1 MILYFYDSNH
11 YCNASRQLLY
21 YFILFIM
28 QWFKHFCWTYVLY
41 LFIYLLNYTEIKSF
55 ITVGKCMNV
64 FYIYI
69 YIYIYYFTLKLLH
82 LMRTVMKIIYVYIV
96 NIFKLGKLI
105 HLYIMHIYI
114 EIRLYI
120 LKYDQINMSNVTKN
134 LDGHKIDFSFSFF
147 KKKKK
152 S

>member
-21 YFILFIM
+21 YFILFLCSDLNI
-28 QWFKHFCWTYVLY
+28 FVENVLY

-69 YIYIYYFTLKLLH
+69 YIYILLH
-82 LMRTVMKIIYVYIV
+82 IKITAFNENCHENNLCIHCEYI
-96 NIFKLGKLI
+96 
-105 HLYIMHIYI
+105 
-114 EIRLYI
+114 
-120 LKYDQINMSNVTKN
+120 
-134 LDGHKIDFSFSFF
+134 
-147 KKKKK
+147 
-152 S
+152 